1 MHYKII
7 FLIISSSDIDVYLQM
22 KYLSQ
27 YYYNLYSDKVKY
39 FYVENKEDMI
49 NEVVEYKNNIYVK
62 GSESFIPGIYNKS
75 VKSMKYIIDNYSCDF
90 IIRTNLSTVWH
101 MNNLISLL
109 DNKPKEKFG
118 GGYSFQGFTSGT
130 GIIMS
135 HDVAEYVSNNYNSAN
150 IGDDLAISQSIQNFG
165 VTLCDVTEYKW
176 GFLIPRQ
183 DNLPSNCRY
192 VDINENDFSDILNF
206 RIKNSQNRLI
216 DIDYFKVLLNKLH
229 NIDINI
235 VAPILPDEPFIDELI
250 PEPVIETIT
259 QEAVIETI
267 TQEAVIET
275 ITQEAVIETITQE
288 AVIETITQEPVIETI
303 TQEPVIETITQEPVI
318 ETITQEP
325 VIKMHLRYRNNYLL
339 KIRRR

>member
-7 FLIISSSDIDVYLQM
+7 FLIIASTDVDVYIQM
-22 KYLSQ
+22 KYLSK
-27 YYYNLYSDKVKY
+27 YYYNLYSDYIKI

-49 NEVVEYKNNIYVK
+49 NELVEYKNNIYVK
-62 GSESFIPGIYNKS
+62 GTESFIPGIYNKS
-75 VKSMKYIIDNYSCDF
+75 VKSMKYIINNYSCDF

-101 MNNLISLL
+101 MDNLISLL
-109 DNKPKEKFG
+109 DTKPKEKFG

-135 HDVAEYVSNNYNSAN
+135 RDVAEYVSNNYNSAN

-183 DNLPSNCRY
+183 DSLPSNCRY
-192 VDINENDFSDILNF
+192 VDINETDFSDILNF

-216 DIDYFKVLLNKLH
+216 DIDYFKVLLNKLY

-235 VAPILPDEPFIDELI
+235 VDPILPDEPFVDQPIIEETFNHPI
-250 PEPVIETIT
+250 IEETFNHPTIEETFNHQTIEETINHLT
-259 QEAVIETI
+259 MEFNHPTIEFNHPTI
-267 TQEAVIET
+267 EKPFNEPIIE
-275 ITQEAVIETITQE
+275 
-288 AVIETITQEPVIETI
+288 EPEIRKVE
-303 TQEPVIETITQEPVI
+303 VF
-318 ETITQEP
+318 QEP
-325 VIKMHLRYRNNYLL
+325 VIKMQTRYKNNYLL